1 MRMQIV
7 AKQAQ
12 TEKATE
18 SENTAMRERTK
29 KKCNVT
35 TDDHDNDGRQV
46 QTKLRIA
53 LIFFTHARSYM
64 KKVFMLGNRDSLT
77 G

>member
-1 MRMQIV
+1 MQIV

-29 KKCNVT
+29 KN
-35 TDDHDNDGRQV
+35 
-46 QTKLRIA
+46 A
-53 LIFFTHARSYM
+53 M
-64 KKVFMLGNRDSLT
+64 
-77 G
+77 